1 MIRALL
7 LVSMVT
13 PLVGCTSSGSDSSSA
28 LSALAAPSSAVL
40 VTDNFTGTVAVG
52 GSDVH
57 TFTVATASQP
67 VTVTMT
73 AAGPPA
79 TISMGIGI
87 GQMSGDT
94 CSIFSG
100 ASAVLPAS
108 TTPQL
113 AGTISAGS
121 FCVAVFDAGNQ
132 LAPVD
137 YALTVVHY

>member
-7 LVSMVT
+7 LVAIATLMA
-13 PLVGCTSSGSDSSSA
+13 GCSNSGSSDLGA
-28 LSALAAPSSAVL
+28 LTTPSNAVQ

-52 GSDVH
+52 GSDIH
-57 TFTVATASQP
+57 NFTVTTSGQP
-67 VTVTMT
+67 ITVTMT

-79 TISMGIGI
+79 TITMGIGV

-94 CSIFSG
+94 CSIFSAPG
-100 ASAVLPAS
+100 ASASLPAS

-113 AGTISAGS
+113 NGTISAGTY
-121 FCVAVFDAGNQ
+121 CVAVFDVGNQ
-132 LAPVD
+132 AAPVD